1 MNKYNAP
8 CGVNN
13 DVQRPG
19 SKRER
24 EQISAR
30 EEINLMESVENVCKN
45 EVRMI
50 CLHFIFAEDISHLI
64 LDITTMQDKLNQ
76 LAVRLQYQMRSLVP
90 LQMELIEQQQEL
102 YDRAV
107 AIFDGVVE
115 DKSEQDLF
123 NILMGVANMQ
133 IPYSFT
139 VHDIVQYNLIF
150 SAAIELA
157 QGSYPAAKKKKRS
170 LRRDD
175 FYQTYLRPTVQC
187 AWNCALASLGCH
199 SAELRD
205 IVGMHA
211 VMVMDQTSDS
221 ERRTPIQA
229 VKFRHTTFLDLYNC
243 LCNFVSHCRVK
254 NQSRI
259 YTTFPKWQE
268 FERVIVPDQE
278 GGEQQSE
285 CSEYTR
291 EKIAEE
297 EEEGDDVEEEAK
309 RAPSSGGASDA
320 GGNIN
325 NDMQL
330 VVADNN
336 EAGTSYADDA
346 HGSNVNVNDH
356 NTTLQDCSADSGN
369 DHTLTTVDNDDNI
382 TMQGSVAP
390 EEGLFNSAA
399 ILSEISL
406 LTREE
411 VESKMR
417 EYGADGL
424 DDCDR
429 NFDHLINILS
439 TPRTSMVDSSKRL
452 SLTRADWTILRNST
466 LFCSMFFSTLM
477 RQVSHFP
484 RFLSFSNVFGFTH
497 LNIMY
502 SIGNPQLGLST
513 RCPRELPTTRCSVW
527 HYTSRQQLQ

>member
-1 MNKYNAP
+1 
-8 CGVNN
+8 
-13 DVQRPG
+13 
-19 SKRER
+19 
-24 EQISAR
+24 
-30 EEINLMESVENVCKN
+30 
-45 EVRMI
+45 
-50 CLHFIFAEDISHLI
+50 
-64 LDITTMQDKLNQ
+64 
-76 LAVRLQYQMRSLVP
+76 
-90 LQMELIEQQQEL
+90 
-102 YDRAV
+102 
-107 AIFDGVVE
+107 
-115 DKSEQDLF
+115 
-123 NILMGVANMQ
+123 
-133 IPYSFT
+133 
-139 VHDIVQYNLIF
+139 
-150 SAAIELA
+150 
-157 QGSYPAAKKKKRS
+157 
-170 LRRDD
+170 
-175 FYQTYLRPTVQC
+175 
-187 AWNCALASLGCH
+187 
-199 SAELRD
+199 
-205 IVGMHA
+205 
-211 VMVMDQTSDS
+211 
-221 ERRTPIQA
+221 
-229 VKFRHTTFLDLYNC
+229 
-243 LCNFVSHCRVK
+243 VK

-259 YTTFPKWQE
+259 HASFPKWQE

-297 EEEGDDVEEEAK
+297 EEEGDDVEDGDQSK
-309 RAPSSGGASDA
+309 RAPSSGDASDA

-325 NDMQL
+325 NDMRL
-330 VVADNN
+330 VVTDNN
-336 EAGTSYADDA
+336 EAGTSY
-346 HGSNVNVNDH
+346 VNDH
-356 NTTLQDCSADSGN
+356 NTKLQDCSADSGN
-369 DHTLTTVDNDDNI
+369 DHTLTTVDSSVNNDDNI